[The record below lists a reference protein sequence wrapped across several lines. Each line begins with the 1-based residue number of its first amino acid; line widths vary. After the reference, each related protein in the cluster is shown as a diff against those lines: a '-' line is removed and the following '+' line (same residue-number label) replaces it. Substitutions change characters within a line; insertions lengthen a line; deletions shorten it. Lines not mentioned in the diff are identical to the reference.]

1 MAGRIVK
8 EKTLF
13 LDEREYNI
21 FKDFDIV
28 LGDLC
33 GNLHDEDLEILLE
46 AFEEFTNNVM
56 IQQDYQAA
64 VGKGREKSRSFL
76 HLGVDKKYLLCYNVG
91 PRPLEAVR
99 SAELT
104 PIWQIFIVV

>member
-56 IQQDYQAA
+56 IQQDY
-64 VGKGREKSRSFL
+64 
-76 HLGVDKKYLLCYNVG
+76 
-91 PRPLEAVR
+91 
-99 SAELT
+99 
-104 PIWQIFIVV
+104 